1 MTDRSSA
8 AAEPLFIILRCPA
21 CGAAE
26 PVEPDMVG
34 TAVHMIVCRKCGEAW
49 PARESSGNPGAPDGA
64 AGPEQ
69 PRDEPVLQAVRRPL
83 VAYAVGGPD
92 PWAAKL
98 AADTPRADARTPAGG
113 LGIGLATIGVLF
125 LAGMLLARPALVG
138 ILPDLAGL
146 YGAIGLPVNLDG
158 LEMRAVSSERARTGS
173 SADQIVVRGTI
184 ANPGG
189 RERTVAGVV
198 VTVRDTG
205 RDPILARS
213 FDAPIKHLAAGR
225 SAAFEFS
232 VDDVPRQ
239 AHDVVLR
246 FRP

>member
-8 AAEPLFIILRCPA
+8 AAEPLFIILRCPS

-26 PVEPDMVG
+26 PVEPDVVG
-34 TAVHMIVCRKCGEAW
+34 TGVHMIVCRKCGEAW
-49 PARESSGNPGAPDGA
+49 PARESARNPG
-64 AGPEQ
+64 GPEEAARPEP
-69 PRDEPVLQAVRRPL
+69 PREEPVLQAVRRTL
-83 VAYAVGGPD
+83 VAYASAGPD

-98 AADTPRADARTPAGG
+98 AADPAPAAARSFNG
-113 LGIGLATIGVLF
+113 LGIGLATVAVLF
-125 LAGMLLARPALVG
+125 LAGMLFARPALVG

-146 YGAIGLPVNLDG
+146 YGAVGLPVNLDG
-158 LEMRAVSSERARTGS
+158 LEMQVVSSERARTGS
-173 SADQIVVRGTI
+173 ASDQVVVRGTI

-189 RERTVAGVV
+189 RERPIAGVL
-198 VTVRDTG
+198 VTVRDSG
-205 RDPILARS
+205 RDPILSRS
-213 FDAPIKHLAAGR
+213 FDPPVRHLGAGS